1 MRDQLSLGWPS
12 EYLRQGVIKTAF
24 RPRLGRQQVHR
35 TNRLLKCHCLG
46 TLVKT
51 GPNFTA
57 EAAVEE
63 IERLRRP
70 AKKVVWTSPTRQIYE
85 FDLPVTVYPPRED
98 TSLLAEALHRLGL
111 PNGTSCLEIGCGSGA
126 VSIHAA
132 TLGWRVV
139 ACDVNP
145 FAVACTQHHASLYGQ
160 SLTVLEGGPGPEL
173 DGSSDQWGGDSHYD
187 VVMWNLPYLPRP
199 NIGDDVLG
207 PMEESALIDSDDKG
221 LFPRYVER
229 LASGQLLKPKGVAL
243 AVVSSLL
250 DGRQACTIAWRQG
263 MAARVLGKQEFDD
276 GESLVLVAMWHPY
289 SGKEHIHES
298 VVESTNA
305 ILLSNSSPAGVRCT
319 ADVQRQGRGR
329 RGRGWE
335 SLDGALAA
343 SWVIDDG
350 THSLHKP
357 VDQVHLGYY
366 LSELFHSH
374 GPERICLKWPNDL
387 YVRAS
392 MSAPWKK
399 CAGVLFEGT
408 TRGNGQRTV
417 LGIGVN
423 IAGPS
428 NSQFGGLDELSPL
441 AKGDGLTA
449 QLHAVVASMFE
460 VLDRPNIPLTHP
472 DLRALDEALIF
483 GSVALGPIF
492 YRGNGVEVSGL
503 DEQGS
508 LRVKTDSG
516 AVILV
521 DDPDQLEWSNI

>member
-1 MRDQLSLGWPS
+1 MGS
-12 EYLRQGVIKTAF
+12 
-24 RPRLGRQQVHR
+24 
-35 TNRLLKCHCLG
+35 
-46 TLVKT
+46 LVKS

-57 EAAVEE
+57 EAAEEE
-63 IERLRRP
+63 IERLQRP
-70 AKKVVWTSPTRQIYE
+70 AKKVVWTSPTRQKYE

-98 TSLLAEALHRLGL
+98 TSLLAGALHRLGL

-173 DGSSDQWGGDSHYD
+173 DGGSDQWGGDAHYD

-199 NIGDDVLG
+199 NMGDDVLG

-221 LFPRYVER
+221 LFTRYVQR
-229 LASGQLLKPKGVAL
+229 LASGQLLKQKGVAL

-250 DGRQACTIAWRQG
+250 NGRQACSTAWRHG
-263 MAARVLGKQEFDD
+263 VAARVLVEEEFED

-298 VVESTNA
+298 VVDSTNM
-305 ILLSNSSPAGVRCT
+305 ILLGNSSPAGVLCT
-319 ADVQRQGRGR
+319 ADVQHHGRGR
-329 RGRGWE
+329 RGRSWE
-335 SLDGALAA
+335 SLEGALAA

-357 VDQVHLGYY
+357 ADQVHLGYH
-366 LSELFHSH
+366 LSQLFHSH

-392 MSAPWKK
+392 MTTPWKK

-408 TRGNGQRTV
+408 TIGAGQRTV

-423 IAGPS
+423 ITAPS
-428 NSQFGGLDELSPL
+428 NSQFAGLDELSPL
-441 AKGDGLTA
+441 AKGEGLTA

-460 VLDRPNIPLTHP
+460 VLDRPHIPMTIPRLQC
-472 DLRALDEALIF
+472 LNKALIF
-483 GSVALGPIF
+483 GSVALGPMF
-492 YRGNGVEVSGL
+492 YRGGIVEVSGL
-503 DEQGS
+503 DEHGS
-508 LRVKTDSG
+508 LRIKTESG